1 MTELHPQGVNAAANK
16 HKQGELV
23 VPVVASALLVRVRL
37 GPCLRTLE
45 TCNMQILGGRKTF
58 LNLEHMKIGSSKTS
72 RHVCFGKNNL
82 TLLFRPHPYFSL

>member
-37 GPCLRTLE
+37 GPGLRTLE
-45 TCNMQILGGRKTF
+45 TCNMQIHGGRKTF

>member
-16 HKQGELV
+16 RKQGELV

-45 TCNMQILGGRKTF
+45 TCNMQILGGRKNIFKPGTYENWQQQDIPTCMF
-58 LNLEHMKIGSSKTS
+58 WQKQFDPS
-72 RHVCFGKNNL
+72 V
-82 TLLFRPHPYFSL
+82 